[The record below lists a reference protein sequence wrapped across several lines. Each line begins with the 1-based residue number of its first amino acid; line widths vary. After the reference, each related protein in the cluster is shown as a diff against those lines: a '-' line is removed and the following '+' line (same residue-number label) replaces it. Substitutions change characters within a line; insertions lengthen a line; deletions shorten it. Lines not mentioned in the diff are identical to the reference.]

1 MALGNLRGRARLDV
15 NNPTA
20 QAACDRCQFLYSLDQ
35 LQRQFEWRG
44 AALVDTGFLVCA
56 GAGTKNCLDR
66 PQEQNRTIILPPDP
80 VPRQNPRP
88 DYNTTA
94 PWPIGT
100 VGAPTSPGNQGFTQY
115 VLGAI
120 FNGALASAPIP
131 PLYPTDKVSV
141 LAQVAQLSG
150 IATPPGII
158 DRSASLSPS
167 NTTVNVMNANAA
179 RNFLLLYGPSQ
190 AIAFFS
196 EGTALIGA
204 MTNLTIGPGLAWFQ
218 DTNLGLGTCYRGA
231 ITAIAALAGT
241 PLWAWES
248 A

>member
-15 NNPTA
+15 SNPSA
-20 QAACDRCQFLYSLDQ
+20 MGCCDRCGFVYDLDR

-44 AALVDTGFLVCA
+44 AALVDTGKLVCA
-56 GAGTKNCLDR
+56 GTGTKRCLDV
-66 PQEQNRTIILPPDP
+66 PQQQNRTIILPPDP

-100 VGAPTSPGNQGFTQY
+100 LAGPTSPGNQGFTQY

-120 FNGALASAPIP
+120 FNGELASAPIP
-131 PLYPTDKVSV
+131 PLYPTDKASV
-141 LAQVAQLSG
+141 LAQIAQLSS
-150 IATPPGII
+150 IATPLGII
-158 DRSASLSPS
+158 DRSVTLSPA
-167 NTTVNVMNANAA
+167 NMTVPVMDANAA

-196 EGTALIGA
+196 ESVALIGST
-204 MTNLTIGPGLAWFQ
+204 TNLAIGPGLAWFQ
-218 DTNLGLGTCYRGA
+218 DTALGLGTCYRGA
-231 ITAIAALAGT
+231 ITAISALAGV